1 MSMSGDK
8 LQSYYMNCKRYFLEL
23 HTKGFDYWFSAFFSA
38 LKARDGWILDVGCG
52 VGQVVNKLS
61 ENGFSALGV
70 DISPIGIRMATKQGS
85 GAFVVASAAYLP
97 FRDCSFAS
105 VGFHDFLEH
114 TSYPKTCLS
123 EMVRV
128 LRNGGKIV
136 AMAPNFLRVIGLS
149 REYHW
154 HMRGPRRKIS
164 NLLNLIRKTALSRLS
179 PRAMRF
185 DFMPPQLDIE
195 GAGGDTDAICV
206 TNPIDIRFHL
216 RKLNVGIIAQSA
228 APGYPEG
235 IVEKLGRLPIVRSMS
250 SSTFLVGRKCD
261 SH

>member
-1 MSMSGDK
+1 MSGDK
-8 LQSYYMNCKRYFLEL
+8 LQPYYMNCKRYFLEL
-23 HTKGFDYWFSAFFSA
+23 RTKGFDYWFSAYFSA
-38 LKARDGWILDVGCG
+38 LKTRDGWILDVGCG
-52 VGQVVNKLS
+52 VGQVVSKLS
-61 ENGFSALGV
+61 ENGFTALGV
-70 DISPIGIRMATKQGS
+70 DISPIGIRMATKQDS
-85 GAFVVASAAYLP
+85 GLFIVASAAYLP

-114 TSYPKTCLS
+114 TSYPEACLS

-149 REYHW
+149 QEYHW

-164 NLLNLIRKTALSRLS
+164 NLLSLIRKTVISKVS

-185 DFMPPQLDIE
+185 DFMHPQLDIE
-195 GAGGDTDAICV
+195 GAGGDTDAVCV
-206 TNPIDIRFHL
+206 TNPIDIKFSL
-216 RKLNVGIIAQSA
+216 RRLNVEITMQSA

-235 IVEKLGRLPIVRSMS
+235 VVEKLGKLPIVRSIS
-250 SSTFLVGRKCD
+250 SSTFLLGKKGN
-261 SH
+261 SY